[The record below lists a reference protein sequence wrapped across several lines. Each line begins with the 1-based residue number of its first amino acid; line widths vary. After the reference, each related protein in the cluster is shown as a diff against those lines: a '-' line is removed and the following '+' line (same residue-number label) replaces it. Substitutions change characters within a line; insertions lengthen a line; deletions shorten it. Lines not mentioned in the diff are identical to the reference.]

1 MPEFALDKRLATG
14 LPLRSLLAKTGTS
27 DAVSRIL
34 PPPSTPDPPDV
45 TAAAPLPPAT
55 RSASR
60 LPQRLSPPPPPLNL
74 SPPPC
79 TRPRRASLSISPQP
93 GRLPPYRTQLRPRG
107 VQNPVCAVLLFNSG
121 SDATRTFLR
130 ACRSRTTPCST
141 SRPSTPR
148 CVTVGAPPALHRA
161 CTVSSHIM
169 KCMRCTLRSGIYG
182 TGGGKGQCVRRHREC
197 E

>member
-60 LPQRLSPPPPPLNL
+60 LPPRLSPPPPL
-74 SPPPC
+74 
-79 TRPRRASLSISPQP
+79 
-93 GRLPPYRTQLRPRG
+93 
-107 VQNPVCAVLLFNSG
+107 
-121 SDATRTFLR
+121 
-130 ACRSRTTPCST
+130 ST
-141 SRPSTPR
+141 SRLLRARVLAALLSASVLSPDGSRLIVHNYAHAASKTPFARCFSSTLAPTQRGLFYVHAAVGRRPAPHLGHPR
-148 CVTVGAPPALHRA
+148 LGV
-161 CTVSSHIM
+161 
-169 KCMRCTLRSGIYG
+169 
-182 TGGGKGQCVRRHREC
+182 
-197 E
+197 

>member
-34 PPPSTPDPPDV
+34 PPRQLPTHPTSPQQHLSRPPHV
-45 TAAAPLPPAT
+45 APVDFPNDY
-55 RSASR
+55 
-60 LPQRLSPPPPPLNL
+60 PPPPLNL

-161 CTVSSHIM
+161 CTAFSHIM

-182 TGGGKGQCVRRHREC
+182 TGGGKGQCVRRHRER